1 MWLDKAVKGIID
13 PDAEHLPF
21 KKMDPNKTETG
32 VLHNFVIDPKIYY
45 AGCPAPRKIIADTGA
60 AVDLIGS
67 RDLHHK
73 DKQKKTPEPIHFST
87 ANGHTKADTIVQYY
101 SPALDENI
109 SPHVL
114 SDSVSAISIGKRVA
128 NGCEFHWLP
137 PKIIKRDHA
146 NCSNPTAKRL
156 SLRSTSMTFHI

>member
-1 MWLDKAVKGIID
+1 M
-13 PDAEHLPF
+13 E
-21 KKMDPNKTETG
+21 PNKSEAG
-32 VLHNFVIDPKIYY
+32 VIHNFTIDPKIYY

-73 DKQKKTPEPIHFST
+73 DKQKKTSEPIHFST
-87 ANGHTKADTIVQYY
+87 ANGNTKADTIVQYY

-137 PKIIKRDHA
+137 PKDNNKGSCKLLRPDGEEII
-146 NCSNPTAKRL
+146 S
-156 SLRSTSMTFHI
+156 RSMSTMFRT